1 MSGQKDEQID
11 PNVDASDEALM
22 RAAELCFR
30 RCAIDKITST
40 LPEYSIAKT
49 YELEVKPSKNDVPS
63 HFYDRLLVPGPH
75 PYKMVA
81 RLDPVTN
88 EFIRYEEVLRDED
101 EMGGATTSMS
111 LSRAPAKDS
120 SGGIKG
126 SSSNVPFLPG
136 GFEDELENVIRF
148 AEDGMGGD
156 EEDAKYLSYS
166 ELLTTVPGMT
176 NNPTLGE
183 KKKDEVAAPNKDLSV
198 LNLES
203 ADIFDLMEFVSSGDK
218 PSFLAE
224 APIEVKEDKKKE
236 NGEKKEEQE
245 GDGGSEVEELL
256 ALPSKTGQTVTT
268 LLKRGGEYQYA
279 YEIPTHANIPEYGK
293 LEGRMAKKYPFPL
306 DPFQQAA
313 VVCMERGE
321 SVFVAAHTS
330 AGKTVVAEYAI
341 ALCKQHKTR
350 AIYTSPIKAL
360 SNQKYRDFKMI
371 FDEVGLVTGDIQ
383 IAPESFCLIMTTEI
397 LRSMLYNG
405 SEVIRELEWVV
416 FDEVHY
422 INDADRGHVWEEVLI
437 MLPAHV
443 GIIMLSATV
452 PNCLEFADWV
462 GRIKNRRLAVVSTH
476 KRPVPLEHYLYTG
489 QDGKTKKDMFKIV
502 KADGEFDYTMYK
514 RSLNAKAGIRP
525 LSEQQP
531 PGGGGGRGGA
541 VQQRGGGPPQRG
553 GPQGRGGGGQQQRGG
568 AQGAR
573 GGYGQRGSGP
583 AGGRGG
589 GGRGGGNGGGYGRND
604 KNVYMNLVDHLRT
617 EEKLPMVCFVFSR
630 KRCDE
635 NAQLLRSI
643 DLTTSSEKSHVTSF
657 FGQCIGRLKGTDKE
671 LPQVLTMRELC
682 MRGFAVHHSGIL
694 PILKEVVELLFQQ
707 GYVKILFATET
718 FAMGVNM
725 PARTVVFDSLSKHD
739 GTKLRLLLPG
749 EYIQMAGR
757 AGRRG
762 LDSTGT
768 VVVLCKGESVPDWAE
783 LQTVMKGRA
792 EKLESRF
799 RVTYSMLI
807 NLLRAEQLKIEDM
820 LQRSYTES
828 ISLRLGKERKERL
841 IEAQSSLISLPRVDC
856 VLCSTDDSLSSLHSA
871 LTGFISMRGT
881 LWYKWAALSSI
892 DRLLQPG
899 RLLIVTSALHRLQN
913 SLVVLLKDLNEKAL
927 QVLIPCDEEEEF
939 MPPNDIK
946 DESDRLWA
954 EESSMLEGALK
965 YGLEGVA
972 PARRAEGGR
981 GRRVFRV
988 ITDLPKSS
996 IVGLVTR
1003 SLKTVNVSE
1012 ILLDRQRRERPD
1024 KRANPLADSVPR
1036 VLQEIDQL
1044 ADEYAAAANGGVPLT
1059 VPGKDVKV
1067 DEVHLYEDTQHLLA
1081 MRESLFDAASF
1092 PARHCALLG
1101 EHMATLRVT
1110 TYVQRTIGRLE
1121 FELSSDNLTLSQD
1134 YRDKLKVLKTL
1145 GYVEAGNMVS
1155 FKGRVAC
1162 EIHHQELLIT
1172 ELILESKL
1180 HSREPAEIAAML
1192 SATTCQYRQ
1201 GEGVKIEEGSVLTE
1215 LKADVDEVVLKIN
1228 SSAAKAGVQVNDG
1241 YEEVRYDLMEVVY
1254 NWANGMP
1261 FADIMALTQ
1270 AQEGLIVRCIQR
1282 LGEVCKDVRNAA
1294 RIVGDPALQEKME
1307 QVQSAIKRDIV
1318 FAASLYTTV

>member
-1 MSGQKDEQID
+1 MSAQKDEQID

-49 YELEVKPSKNDVPS
+49 YELDVKPSKNDVSS

-101 EMGGATTSMS
+101 EMGGSTTSMS
-111 LSRAPAKDS
+111 LSRAPAKDL

-136 GFEDELENVIRF
+136 GFEDELDNVIGL
-148 AEDGMGGD
+148 AEDGMEGD

-183 KKKDEVAAPNKDLSV
+183 KKKVEIPAIIENSVNPSQNLSS
-198 LNLES
+198 LDLES
-203 ADIFDLMEFVSSGDK
+203 ADIFDLMDYVSSGDK
-218 PSFLAE
+218 PTFLTE
-224 APIEVKEDKKKE
+224 APVEVKEEKKKRD
-236 NGEKKEEQE
+236 GEKKEEQE
-245 GDGGSEVEELL
+245 GDGGSELEELL
-256 ALPSKTGQTVTT
+256 AQPSKKEQAVTT
-268 LLKRGGEYQYA
+268 VLQRPAEYQYA
-279 YEIPTHANIPEYGK
+279 YEIPTHENIPEYAK
-293 LEGRMAKKYPFPL
+293 LEEEGRMARKYQFPL

-313 VVCMERGE
+313 VVCMEKGE

-360 SNQKYRDFKMI
+360 SNQKYRDFKMS
-371 FDEVGLVTGDIQ
+371 FDEVGLVTGDYQ

-397 LRSMLYNG
+397 LGSMLYNG

-489 QDGKTKKDMFKIV
+489 QDGQTKKDMFKIV
-502 KADGEFDYTMYK
+502 KADGKFDFTMCS
-514 RSLNAKAGIRP
+514 RAMNAKAGIRS
-525 LSEQQP
+525 LSEHP
-531 PGGGGGRGGA
+531 PSGGGGA
-541 VQQRGGGPPQRG
+541 VQRWARRDPNGSQWRF
-553 GPQGRGGGGQQQRGG
+553 G

-573 GGYGQRGSGP
+573 GGYGQRGGGP
-583 AGGRGG
+583 ARGRGG
-589 GGRGGGNGGGYGRND
+589 GGGRQWYGRND
-604 KNVYMNLVDHLRT
+604 KNVYMNLIDHLRT
-617 EEKLPMVCFVFSR
+617 EEKLPMVCFVFGR
-630 KRCDE
+630 IRCDK

-643 DLTTSSEKSHVTSF
+643 DLTTRSEKSYVGSF
-657 FGQCIGRLKGTDKE
+657 FDQCIGRLKGRDKE

-694 PILKEVVELLFQQ
+694 PILKEVVELLFQK

-768 VVVLCKGESVPDWAE
+768 VVVLCKGESVPDSAE
-783 LQTVMKGRA
+783 LQTIMQGRA

-799 RVTYSMLI
+799 RVTYSMLL
-807 NLLRAEQLKIEDM
+807 NLLRVEQFKIE
-820 LQRSYTES
+820 
-828 ISLRLGKERKERL
+828 LRGE
-841 IEAQSSLISLPRVDC
+841 
-856 VLCSTDDSLSSLHSA
+856 
-871 LTGFISMRGT
+871 
-881 LWYKWAALSSI
+881 
-892 DRLLQPG
+892 
-899 RLLIVTSALHRLQN
+899 
-913 SLVVLLKDLNEKAL
+913 
-927 QVLIPCDEEEEF
+927 
-939 MPPNDIK
+939 
-946 DESDRLWA
+946 
-954 EESSMLEGALK
+954 
-965 YGLEGVA
+965 
-972 PARRAEGGR
+972 
-981 GRRVFRV
+981 
-988 ITDLPKSS
+988 
-996 IVGLVTR
+996 
-1003 SLKTVNVSE
+1003 
-1012 ILLDRQRRERPD
+1012 
-1024 KRANPLADSVPR
+1024 PLA
-1036 VLQEIDQL
+1036 
-1044 ADEYAAAANGGVPLT
+1044 A
-1059 VPGKDVKV
+1059 
-1067 DEVHLYEDTQHLLA
+1067 
-1081 MRESLFDAASF
+1081 
-1092 PARHCALLG
+1092 
-1101 EHMATLRVT
+1101 
-1110 TYVQRTIGRLE
+1110 IG
-1121 FELSSDNLTLSQD
+1121 
-1134 YRDKLKVLKTL
+1134 
-1145 GYVEAGNMVS
+1145 
-1155 FKGRVAC
+1155 
-1162 EIHHQELLIT
+1162 
-1172 ELILESKL
+1172 
-1180 HSREPAEIAAML
+1180 
-1192 SATTCQYRQ
+1192 Q
-1201 GEGVKIEEGSVLTE
+1201 GEKEETG
-1215 LKADVDEVVLKIN
+1215 
-1228 SSAAKAGVQVNDG
+1228 
-1241 YEEVRYDLMEVVY
+1241 
-1254 NWANGMP
+1254 
-1261 FADIMALTQ
+1261 
-1270 AQEGLIVRCIQR
+1270 
-1282 LGEVCKDVRNAA
+1282 
-1294 RIVGDPALQEKME
+1294 
-1307 QVQSAIKRDIV
+1307 
-1318 FAASLYTTV
+1318 